1 MNILVTGANRG
12 IGLNFCKHF
21 INQGHNVFAVCRN
34 ASPELQALGATII
47 EGIDVSDDAAIKN
60 LAGQLEE
67 NSLDIVINNAGILR
81 SETLENFN
89 LEQIEQQWQV
99 NALAPIKLS
108 HALLGKL
115 KKPSKLVFI
124 TSRMGSIADNTS
136 GAKYGYRM
144 SKAALN
150 AAAKSLS
157 VDLKP
162 EGIAVGILHPGFV
175 QTEMVGGAGDI
186 SPEDAAARLIDRINE
201 LTLETSGVFYHGN
214 GEPLPW

>member
-21 INQGHNVFAVCRN
+21 VSQGHNVFAVCRH
-34 ASPELQALGATII
+34 ASAELEALGTAII
-47 EGIDVSDDAAIKN
+47 EGIDVSDDAAIKH
-60 LAGQLEE
+60 LAGQLED

-124 TSRMGSIADNTS
+124 TSRMGSIADNSS

-175 QTEMVGGAGDI
+175 QTDMVGGAGDI
-186 SPEDAAARLIDRINE
+186 SAKDAAARLIDRISE

-214 GEPLPW
+214 GEQLPW